1 MRDLSIPFWC
11 SGVLAVALSSGCGA
25 PPDEPDAATVAA
37 YFGLDDGASFRYA
50 AENGLEEVHELRQVV
65 GSGEDGLVYDRTV
78 RRGGF
83 VVDDL
88 TLRLRASTT
97 AGLEVI
103 RLYDCVSRCGELSA
117 PIALLPWPVD
127 EGRALESEVTVTLA
141 GSGEEGTSYTE
152 RHVVQVG
159 SMSSLTV
166 PAGTFDAYSVLW
178 SREANGEAGRSAAM
192 AFAPEVGFLRSEAFD
207 AIAFALADS
216 P

>member
-1 MRDLSIPFWC
+1 MRDMSIPFWC
-11 SGVLAVALSSGCGA
+11 SGVFAVAVSAGCGA
-25 PPDEPDAATVAA
+25 PPDEPDAAAVAA
-37 YFGLDDGASFRYA
+37 YFGLDDGASRRYV
-50 AENGLEEVHELRQVV
+50 AENGLEEVHELREVPGGAE
-65 GSGEDGLVYDRTV
+65 GSLDYDRTV

-97 AGLEVI
+97 AGLEVT
-103 RLYDCVSRCGELSA
+103 RLFDCVSRCGELSA

-127 EGRALESEVTVTLA
+127 EGRALESEVTVTLT
-141 GSGEEGTSYTE
+141 GSEDEGTSYIE

-159 SMSSLTV
+159 SLSSVAV

-178 SREANGEAGRSAAM
+178 SREVDGGSGRSAAM
-192 AFAPEVGFLRSEAFD
+192 AFAPGVGFLRSEAFD
-207 AIAFALADS
+207 SIAFALVDS